1 MLRVRSLDKQTTHPR
16 VRKDS
21 TRDEKLAMEDQRTKL
36 IAIPSMPGIRIS
48 AEASRTGQ
56 QLLQ

>member
-1 MLRVRSLDKQTTHPR
+1 MLRGRSLDKQTTHPR
-16 VRKDS
+16 ARKDS

-48 AEASRTGQ
+48 AEASRTG
-56 QLLQ
+56 